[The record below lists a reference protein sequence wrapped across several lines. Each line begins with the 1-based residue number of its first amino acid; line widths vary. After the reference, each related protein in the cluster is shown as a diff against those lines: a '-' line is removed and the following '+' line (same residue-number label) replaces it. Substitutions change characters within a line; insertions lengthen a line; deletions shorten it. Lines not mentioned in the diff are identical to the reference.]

1 MRTYAL
7 ILLGLA
13 PVLVAGASFYFWV
26 DGNTR
31 LAVVFGAASTLAY
44 MEAWLFYR
52 ESLREPVQ
60 SRPAGRPGRRGR
72 FAAGRMTVTS
82 LVLAA
87 ATVFFIHTI
96 VQGNFMENASPA
108 YALFLSAAV
117 TVLIFLT
124 AVAGLAAFIRHLQDV
139 RE

>member
-7 ILLGLA
+7 TLLWLA
-13 PVLVAGASFYFWV
+13 PVFVAGALFCFWV
-26 DGNTR
+26 GGNTR
-31 LAVVFGAASTLAY
+31 AGVVFGSASTLAY

-52 ESLREPVQ
+52 ESLREPAQ
-60 SRPAGRPGRRGR
+60 SRRAGTRGRRRR
-72 FAAGRMTVTS
+72 FAARRMAVTS
-82 LVLAA
+82 IVLAA
-87 ATVFFIHTI
+87 ATFFLIYTI
-96 VQGNFMENASPA
+96 VLGDGMENASPA

-124 AVAGLAAFIRHLQDV
+124 TVAGLAALMRHLQDI